1 MERRGFLIAGLAGLL
16 AACGGKKPPGP
27 AVLKVDVQGL
37 PGMNPVPDGSDRAVT
52 LLLLRLKDAATFKT
66 ADLFALQTDS
76 AGTLGAD
83 LIGMDRLV
91 VPAPAPS
98 TVSKTVTFEPEA
110 TQLGIV
116 AILRDPGRAW
126 RVATPV
132 APGMAATATLTLDT
146 AGIALKV
153 A

>member
-1 MERRGFLIAGLAGLL
+1 MQRRGFLIAGLAGLL

-27 AVLKVDVQGL
+27 AVVKVDVQGQ
-37 PGMNPVPDGSDRAVT
+37 PGMNPVDDGSDRAVT
-52 LLLLRLKDAATFKT
+52 LLLLRLKDAAAFNT
-66 ADLFALQTDS
+66 AELFALQTDP
-76 AGTLGAD
+76 AATLGAD

-98 TVSKTVTFEPEA
+98 AVSKTVTFEPEA

-116 AILRDPGRAW
+116 ALLRDPQRVW

-132 APGMAATATLTLDT
+132 APGMTATATVTLGT
-146 AGIALKV
+146 GGIELKV

>member
-1 MERRGFLIAGLAGLL
+1 MQRRGFLIAGLAGLL

-27 AVLKVDVQGL
+27 AVVKVDVQGQ
-37 PGMNPVPDGSDRAVT
+37 PGMNPVDDGSDRAVT
-52 LLLLRLKDAATFKT
+52 LLLLRLKDAAAFNT
-66 ADLFALQTDS
+66 AELFALQTDP
-76 AGTLGAD
+76 AAALGAD

-98 TVSKTVTFEPEA
+98 AVSKTVTFEPEA

-116 AILRDPGRAW
+116 ALLRDPQRVW

-132 APGMAATATLTLDT
+132 APGMTATATVTLG
-146 AGIALKV
+146 AGGIELKV

>member
-16 AACGGKKPPGP
+16 VACGGKKPPGP

-37 PGMNPVPDGSDRAVT
+37 PGMNPVDDGSDRAVT
-52 LLLLRLKDAATFKT
+52 LLLLRLKDAGVFLS
-66 ADLFALQTDS
+66 ADLFALQNDP

-83 LIGMDRLV
+83 LIGMDKLV

-98 TVSKTVTFEPEA
+98 AVSKTVTFEPEA

-116 AILRDPGRAW
+116 AVLRDPQRVW

-132 APGMAATATLTLDT
+132 APGMAATATVTLGT
-146 AGIALKV
+146 SGLELKV